1 MPEPIC
7 KAQGK
12 IRAAKH
18 WLTRAEKHFDLNSPV
33 RGQMDLLLAEAE
45 LRSTR
50 ETVGSRPSWFKLNWG
65 IQFVALSLAAILVV
79 AGVSS
84 VWWVDAKG
92 TVIPAPQTAAPPL
105 PMASVPVQNSSAA
118 PVRSVEPPAATVVET
133 TIVTQEVK
141 KTEKSTAPDTALSP
155 EEMKRL
161 IQTAGQTL
169 RGRAKP

>member
-1 MPEPIC
+1 MPEPAC

-50 ETVGSRPSWFKLNWG
+50 ETVDSRPSWFKLNWG

-92 TVIPAPQTAAPPL
+92 TAIPAPQTAAPPL
-105 PMASVPVQNSSAA
+105 PMASVPVQHSST
-118 PVRSVEPPAATVVET
+118 PTVRSAETPVATVVET

-141 KTEKSTAPDTALSP
+141 KTEKATAPDTTLSP

-161 IQTAGQTL
+161 IQAAGQTL